1 MRLSRSLPKK
11 LLKAGKAT
19 LTLLLLTTLFGMLS
33 GCGREPTEL
42 NIFAAPYSDSNMEG
56 LQAIFEQQSRVRL
69 TPVLLD
75 PDVGEFEALNEGL
88 VELALVENSTPFQ
101 SGMRAILPM
110 HESVL
115 HLLVRDG
122 VDLSQAEQPL
132 MNKTIYVGEHSLA
145 GQTFVK
151 LVAKRQRLQE
161 TDYKLITRLDGQ
173 APDVVVHF
181 GPINPARPSWF
192 LPGYSLFSLSHDDD
206 EDRAMSSRAISYTMP
221 QMYPKMIPART
232 YNLPGNEQEIHTVA
246 VDAILATNKA
256 VPEGIIYELTRTL
269 LEQKPRFAAIAPE
282 VFAGIREDF
291 NPLQLNFPLHSGAR
305 RYLARDEPSLLER
318 YAESINL
325 VVYLVFLVLT
335 GMVALTRWHAHRK
348 KDRID
353 KFYTRIFAIRMRA
366 MKEPPEQLLQELQQ
380 LELEAFESLIK
391 EKLAADESFRI
402 FIELL
407 TRAMDEVRQPAAE
420 NSAPR

>member
-1 MRLSRSLPKK
+1 MAKSLVS
-11 LLKAGKAT
+11 AT
-19 LTLLLLTTLFGMLS
+19 RAALTLLLLTTLIAGLS
-33 GCGREPTEL
+33 GCSREPTEL
-42 NIFAAPYSDSNMEG
+42 SIFAARYGDTHMEA
-56 LQAIFEQQSRVRL
+56 LQDIFKQQSAVRI
-69 TPVLLD
+69 TPVSLTS
-75 PDVGEFEALNEGL
+75 DVGEFEALTEGL

-122 VDLSQAEQPL
+122 VDISHAEQPL
-132 MNKTIYVGEHSLA
+132 MNKIIYVGEHSLA
-145 GQTFVK
+145 GQAFIK

-161 TDYKLITRLDGQ
+161 TDYKLITNLDGQ
-173 APDVVVHF
+173 EPDVVVHF
-181 GPINPARPSWF
+181 GPISPAQPSWF
-192 LPGYSLFSLSHDDD
+192 RPGYKLFSLRQDN
-206 EDRAMSSRAISYTMP
+206 EGRAMSSQAISYMMP
-221 QMYPKMIPART
+221 QMHSKVIPART
-232 YNLPGNEQEIHTVA
+232 YDLPGNEVAIYTVA

-256 VPEGIIYELTRTL
+256 VPEGVIYELTRTL
-269 LEQKPRFAAIAPE
+269 LEQKPRFATIAPE
-282 VFAGIREDF
+282 VFAGIRGDF
-291 NPLQLNFPLHSGAR
+291 NPLELNFPLHSGAR
-305 RYLARDEPSLLER
+305 RYLARDEPSMLER

-366 MKEPPEQLLQELQQ
+366 MQEPPEPLLAELQQ

-391 EKLAADESFRI
+391 EKLAADDSFRI

-407 TRAMDEVRQPAAE
+407 TRAMDEVRKQPAETAKVGPV
-420 NSAPR
+420 S